1 MHFAF
6 GDTPVRADAAAK
18 CAAPQG
24 YRLTLDVLGRPVV
37 VFGGDGVAT
46 RHVAALTQA
55 GAYVTVVS
63 THAGAT
69 ITDLAGRGLVT
80 WHRREFDVVDLHD
93 TWLAIAATGR
103 AELDDRISSVCEE
116 RRVWC
121 IRDHG
126 ERRRT
131 SGVGRV
137 ILVGGGPGDPGL
149 LTVAGLKALR
159 SADVVVTDRLGPVS
173 VLSELDPGIEVIDV
187 GKIPFGKS
195 TPQHEINRI
204 LIDRATAGK
213 TVVRLKGGDSF
224 LFGRGGEELLACA
237 EAGVEVSVIP
247 GVSSALAVPAVAGI
261 PTTHRGVTQG
271 VTVISGHVAPDHPA
285 STIDYAALAQA
296 GTTLVFLMAVTTLP
310 TITAALLRHG
320 MAPETPAATIE
331 NGTMAEQRVIR
342 GTLADI
348 ATAVTGAA
356 ISPPAITVIG
366 SVAAFD
372 AYRAEASSRALL
384 GAPLTSRQSAT
395 ARR

>member
-80 WHRREFDVVDLHD
+80 WHRREFDVDDLHD

-116 RRVWC
+116 KRVWC

-173 VLSELDPGIEVIDV
+173 VLSELDSGIEVIDV